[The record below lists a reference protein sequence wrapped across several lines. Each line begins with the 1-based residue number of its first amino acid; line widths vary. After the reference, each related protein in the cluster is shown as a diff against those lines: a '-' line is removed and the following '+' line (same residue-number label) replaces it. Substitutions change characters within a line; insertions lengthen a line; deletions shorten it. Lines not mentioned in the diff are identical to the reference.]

1 MTLNACGASRVSAP
15 VRPADPV
22 IETRTVRV
30 VTCPAEVT
38 APTPA
43 AIAMTASPI
52 VHATAEV
59 LAWIGA
65 RFAREELLA
74 KRIDDARDQCRG

>member
-1 MTLNACGASRVSAP
+1 MSAP
-15 VRPADPV
+15 VRAADPV

-43 AIAMTASPI
+43 AIAMPAHPL
-52 VHATAEV
+52 VQATAEV

-74 KRIDDARDQCRG
+74 KRIDDARAQCDG